1 MLLQTRIFWGGYLLT
16 GEVWCLFAKDLLFLC
31 IFSIMMFLFQE
42 YMEDGIDWT
51 NVEFVDNTDCLNLF
65 EKVYLFCASNY
76 RKSENL
82 YKAKQTMFIY

>member
-1 MLLQTRIFWGGYLLT
+1 
-16 GEVWCLFAKDLLFLC
+16 
-31 IFSIMMFLFQE
+31 MFLFQE